1 METLDSNRSENW
13 LLFEELNVYK
23 VKGTMS
29 MPLINTSHLQHKTPH
44 LTNTYHSDSLK
55 TVPYKVIEQHH
66 PARNR
71 PRAQDQSCDH
81 VSNQ

>member
-29 MPLINTSHLQHKTPH
+29 MPLINTSLPQHK
-44 LTNTYHSDSLK
+44 NTYLTYVFSASIL
-55 TVPYKVIEQHH
+55 
-66 PARNR
+66 
-71 PRAQDQSCDH
+71 
-81 VSNQ
+81 